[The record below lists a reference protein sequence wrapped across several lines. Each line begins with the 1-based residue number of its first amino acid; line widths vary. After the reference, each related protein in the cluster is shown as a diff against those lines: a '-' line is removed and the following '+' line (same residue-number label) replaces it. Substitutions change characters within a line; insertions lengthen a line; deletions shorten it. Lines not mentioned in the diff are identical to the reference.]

1 MLSLPRASSDRGLSL
16 LEVMVATSL
25 VLGSLFATVSAMD
38 SGVKAAAAAERR
50 VQATALAERDVEQL
64 RSMPYHRIGLQRGG
78 PGWTPMF
85 DDAISVA
92 VELPAFDPT
101 SVVIDLGVKFTITR
115 HVTWAGVDTKAL
127 GPIEGAYKKLTVEVS
142 WPGAEGGSVRLE
154 SAVSPY
160 FQADVCAQRWVGG
173 PAQELSGVVNAY
185 LPGAAP
191 AAAGADELQVGA
203 PQGAGSIA
211 AGDVVLVVQMEGS
224 DAGDYEYALATSS
237 VSAGRLAVTGL
248 GAEGGLLHAYGTTGR
263 FQVVRVV
270 NVGSA
275 VVTGTVVPLP
285 WNGSVGGVVAVDAT
299 EDLSFQAP
307 IIGSD
312 AGLDLAPPAGYVP
325 SSERLLPGGRA
336 GLRGGALVLVRTRH
350 LTGNGLV
357 ISSGLG
363 GGGTVAVLAE
373 TGGLEQM
380 TVAARGIALGGGPG
394 AMLAS
399 SPPLGVDVTGFVGS
413 PGTVATD
420 LAPDA
425 LAGVPLA
432 AGCIPGV
439 ATGVEADRAQVSA
452 SGGSSTVTYT
462 VTVTNAPGRGSAS
475 SATVGVALP
484 EGMRF
489 VSGEVQLGGG
499 ATQSSAAA
507 PDAGTTTPSW
517 GTFTV
522 PPDSRVVI
530 KVVALVTVDT
540 PPGSSELVARARYVG
555 TSGPMVSLGRGGQ
568 VTVTQFSCPA
578 SFTDPPPP
586 AGINGVVNTYYP
598 LAADVPAGATQLP
611 LGSVTGASTSIRA
624 GDLVLVH
631 QSSDS
636 DGAREGTYEY
646 ATAVA
651 VSAGQIRVNGYGPGG
666 GLINAYHSGA
676 SSRRAQVVRVPTYRD
691 ARLANVEAMRWNGST
706 GGIAAIDVAG
716 TLDLAGGSIDASGA
730 GSAAP
735 LPDEEGAPGAG
746 GSSWGTGGSGGGGG
760 AGGGG
765 RGGALTAYGAGGGG
779 RAASIERARRGGPGG
794 RVGLIAD
801 DASGPRGGV
810 VLLRAASMT
819 GNGSISADGGAG
831 LDASALAL
839 RNAGGGGGGGGTVI
853 VAAPSAAVAG
863 LAVSARGGAGGS
875 ANFGSGG
882 GGGGGGGVVYLP
894 AAASSVEVSGGS
906 KGSSGTI
913 VGAADG
919 ADGVSATFS
928 PSAVPGTPLG
938 VGCQPVP
945 LVGASA
951 ETPTVFRTGSQTAK
965 WTISAVNLNGQPA
978 ITNAALTARL
988 PAGATLGATPAT
1000 ITLGGGAV
1008 RTSISDPPA
1017 GATLPA
1023 WGTFDI
1029 PSGGSVWITFTAA
1042 ITMPPGVYDLPAVLT
1057 GNGPDGQITAG
1068 QAAGLATT
1076 DDLTVLDPSH
1086 PTVFATS
1093 VDDRLD
1099 GSSSLTRF
1107 ALDGH
1112 DAVTYTTGAFGP
1124 TPSTGRYLD
1133 VVQATNL
1140 YPNTSTVLPGALTR
1154 VRVAFAAPA
1163 PGLAACVYAQ
1173 VFRVST
1179 GALITDVGSDAS
1191 PLGCVIGTAQT
1202 TFDAVV
1208 PAASWSG
1215 EQLDDL
1221 RLRLIG
1227 WVAGGGPIVVDRA
1240 GFVTSWAGADVS
1252 LRTATILDASTGTPA
1267 APQPNPLTGS
1277 LAGSRVDVGGAV
1289 IAKTFSASRFAQWAF
1304 PAVVPTD
1311 AQVTGAKLRLG
1322 WSSDVVDGVCWYA
1335 EIRTGSA
1342 LIATVGGSAAS
1353 PTCRADASVEEVDE
1367 IALPAL
1373 SAAQAR
1379 DLRARVFFRTTGAKA
1394 KWIRVDQAAIS
1405 ISWAR
1410 P

>member
-1 MLSLPRASSDRGLSL
+1 MLSLNRGDRGLSL

-25 VLGSLFATVSAMD
+25 LLGSLFATVSAMD

-50 VQATALAERDVEQL
+50 VKATALAERDLEQL
-64 RSMPYHRIGLQRGG
+64 RSLPYHRIGLQRGG
-78 PGWTPMF
+78 PGWTPTF
-85 DDAISVA
+85 DDATSVA
-92 VELPAFDPT
+92 VELPAFDAT
-101 SVVIDLGVKFTITR
+101 SVVVDSGVTFTISR
-115 HVTWAGVDTKAL
+115 HVTWAGIDTQAL
-127 GPIEGAYKKLTVEVS
+127 GPMEGAYKKLTVVVR
-142 WPGAEGGSVRLE
+142 WPGAGGGSVRLE

-160 FQADVCAQRWVGG
+160 FQADVCSQRSVGAAAQD
-173 PAQELSGVVNAY
+173 LSGIVNAY
-185 LPGAAP
+185 LPGTAP
-191 AAAGADELQVGA
+191 AAAGAEEVQVGV
-203 PQGAGSIA
+203 PQGAGTVA
-211 AGDVVLVVQMEGS
+211 AGDVVLVVQMEGA
-224 DAGDYEYALATSS
+224 DAGIYEYALATSS
-237 VSAGRLAVTGL
+237 PAAGRLAVTGL
-248 GAEGGLLHAYGTTGR
+248 GADGGLLHAYGATGR

-270 NVGSA
+270 NAGRV

-312 AGLDLAPPAGYVP
+312 AGLDRDPPAGYMP
-325 SSERLLPGGRA
+325 SSERLLPGGRE

-357 ISSGLG
+357 ISSGFG

-394 AMLAS
+394 ALLAS

-420 LAPDA
+420 LAPDV
-425 LAGVPLA
+425 LTGVSLA
-432 AGCIPGV
+432 AGCLPGITTRV
-439 ATGVEADRAQVSA
+439 DADRAQVSA
-452 SGGSSTVTYT
+452 AGGSSTVTYT
-462 VTVTNAPGRGSAS
+462 VTVVNAPGRGAAS
-475 SATVGVALP
+475 SLALGVALP
-484 EGMRF
+484 EGVQY
-489 VSGEVQLGGG
+489 VSGDVRFGDGVTRG
-499 ATQSSAAA
+499 ATEDPS
-507 PDAGTTTPSW
+507 PGTGTPSW

-522 PPDSRVVI
+522 PADTKVVI
-530 KVVALVTVDT
+530 TVVALVTVDT
-540 PPGSSELVARARYVG
+540 PPGPSEVVARARYVG

-568 VTVTQFSCPA
+568 VTVVQFSCPA

-598 LAADVPAGATQLP
+598 LTADVPAGATQLP
-611 LGSVTGASTSIRA
+611 IGAATGASSGIRA
-624 GDLVLVH
+624 GDLLLVH
-631 QSSDS
+631 QTSDS

-651 VSAGQIRVNGYGPGG
+651 VASGKIRINGYGAGG
-666 GLINAYHSGA
+666 GLINAYRSGA
-676 SSRRAQVVRVPTYRD
+676 SSRSAQVVRVPTYRD
-691 ARLANVEAMRWNGST
+691 ASLAIVESMRWNGST
-706 GGIAAIDVAG
+706 GGIVAIDVAG
-716 TLDLAGGSIDASGA
+716 VLDLAGGSIDVRSA
-730 GSAAP
+730 GSSAP

-746 GSSWGTGGSGGGGG
+746 GSSWGAGGSGGGGG
-760 AGGGG
+760 AGDGG
-765 RGGALTAYGAGGGG
+765 RGGALMAYGAGGQG
-779 RAASIERARRGGPGG
+779 RAASIERARRGAPGG

-810 VLLRAASMT
+810 VLLRAAAMT
-819 GNGSISADGGAG
+819 GSGSISANGGGG

-839 RNAGGGGGGGGTVI
+839 RNAGGGGGAGGTVV

-863 LAVSARGGAGGS
+863 LSVSARGGEGGS

-894 AAASSVEVSGGS
+894 AAAATVDVSGGA

-913 VGAADG
+913 VGADDG
-919 ADGVSATFS
+919 ASGVSALFS
-928 PSAVPGTPLG
+928 PSAIPGTPLG

-988 PAGATLGATPAT
+988 PAGATLTAAPAT

-1008 RTSISDPPA
+1008 RTSVSNPPA

-1042 ITMPPGVYDLPAVLT
+1042 VTMPPGVYDLPAVLT
-1057 GNGPDGQITAG
+1057 GSGPDGQITAG
-1068 QAAGLATT
+1068 QAPGSTTT
-1076 DDLTVLDPSH
+1076 DDLTVVDPSH

-1099 GSSSLTRF
+1099 GSSSITRF

-1133 VVQATNL
+1133 IVQATDL
-1140 YPNTSTVLPGALTR
+1140 YPATSTVLPGALTR

-1163 PGLAACVYAQ
+1163 AGVAACVYAQ
-1173 VFRVST
+1173 VFSVST

-1191 PLGCVIGTAQT
+1191 PLGCVIGTTQT

-1215 EQLDDL
+1215 VQLDDL

-1227 WVAGGGPIVVDRA
+1227 WVAGGGALVVDRA

-1252 LRTATILDASTGTPA
+1252 LRTATLVDASTGTPA
-1267 APQPNPLTGS
+1267 APNPNPLTGWVG
-1277 LAGSRVDVGGAV
+1277 GSRVDVGGTA
-1289 IAKTFSASRFAQWAF
+1289 IAKTFSGSRFVDWAF
-1304 PAVVPTD
+1304 PAVVPTGS
-1311 AQVTGAKLRLG
+1311 QVTGAKLRLG
-1322 WSSDVVDGVCWYA
+1322 WSSDVADGVCWYA

-1353 PTCRADASVEEVDE
+1353 PTCRADASVGKVDE
-1367 IALPAL
+1367 ITLPAL

-1379 DLRARVFFRTTGAKA
+1379 DLRARVFFRTTGANA